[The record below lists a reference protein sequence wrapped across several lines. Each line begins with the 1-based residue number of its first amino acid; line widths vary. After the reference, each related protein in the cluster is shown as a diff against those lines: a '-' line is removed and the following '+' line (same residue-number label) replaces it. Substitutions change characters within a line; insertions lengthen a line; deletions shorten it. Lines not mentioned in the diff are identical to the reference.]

1 MNVNVSVF
9 TDASSVIINV
19 DKICTTS
26 IAISLST
33 YSHSVCGNVSYDVIV
48 SGNVTY
54 PDNSGSSKYT
64 IDELQSNTQYNI
76 VVISTYNNGFRTFN
90 KPVITSISKG

>member
-1 MNVNVSVF
+1 M
-9 TDASSVIINV
+9 DE
-19 DKICTTS
+19 ICTTS

-33 YSHSVCGNVSYDVIV
+33 YSHPVCGNVSYYVTV

-76 VVISTYNNGFRTFN
+76 VVMSTYNNGFRTFN
-90 KPVITSISKG
+90 KSVITSVPKG

>member
-1 MNVNVSVF
+1 MYLYIF
-9 TDASSVIINV
+9 ADAPSVIINV
-19 DKICTTS
+19 DEICTTL

-33 YSHSVCGNVSYDVIV
+33 YSNPICGNVSYDVTV

-54 PDNSGSSKYT
+54 PDNSGGSKYT

-76 VVISTYNNGFRTFN
+76 VVISTYNNSFRTFN
-90 KPVITSISKG
+90 KSVITSIPKG